1 MRLITQKEMIG
12 LSQKSKDET
21 RNEAVDE
28 VVDSTA
34 PAEESHGETANQPDA
49 AALEKAVRQLEEQ
62 LQAEKDKLLRLAAEY
77 DNFRKRTAKER
88 ESLFSEIRGDTI
100 AQLLP
105 VYDNLAR
112 ALKQPC
118 TDEAYFKGIQL
129 IMAQLEEI
137 FANLGVTEIPA
148 AGEKFDANRH
158 HAVMHVEDPEKGESV
173 VVEELE
179 KGFMIGDRVIRFST
193 VIVAN

>member
-1 MRLITQKEMIG
+1 M
-12 LSQKSKDET
+12 SQKSKDET

-34 PAEESHGETANQPDA
+34 PAEEPHGETANQPDA